1 MTHQPKVT
9 ILLCTYN
16 GQEFLKKQ
24 LDSIINQTYTHWD
37 IYVSDDGSSDRTIEI
52 LRHYQKKLGKNR
64 LVILDGPGQGFA
76 RNFLSLIYNHCIFS
90 DYYAFCDQDDIWNS
104 DKLERSLSALSS
116 KSQTPALYCS
126 RTELID
132 EQDITIGYSY
142 NFSKAATLK
151 NALIQS
157 IAGGNTM
164 LINHAA
170 RKIITKVPESI
181 LVPSHDWWIY
191 QCVCACGGYV
201 YYDSTS
207 TVKYRQHSGNIVG
220 ANRLLSARILRFK
233 LLFSGSLRP
242 SIDKNILLLK
252 ALNGHLTEESKI
264 LIDKFNYIR
273 TASFISRMVN
283 AHSVGL
289 YRQSVLESIAFY
301 VALLLKKI

>member
-264 LIDKFNYIR
+264 LIDKFNY
-273 TASFISRMVN
+273 
-283 AHSVGL
+283 
-289 YRQSVLESIAFY
+289 
-301 VALLLKKI
+301 